1 MSRTTWATVLLTAL
15 VGLSSFGLMARWMY
29 EHRIGTLK
37 ESVVVI
43 PKGASFQNVVDL
55 LSHHNAL
62 AYPFFF
68 YVSEG
73 LLEHH
78 RFYPSGEFLIPAG
91 LTYQELSV
99 FLRRAKPL
107 QHPIRVLEGTT
118 VAGVLQHLN
127 DHPLLVGQIDGA
139 PAEGTLF
146 PETYYVSRGENR
158 QQLLNRMQAM
168 MTKQLSTLWDKR
180 NPDLPLKT
188 PEEAMILASIVEKE
202 SGGKDDQTYVASVF
216 LNRLNAGMPLQA
228 DPTIIYALSGGSG
241 RLNRPLNRQDWTLQS
256 PFNTYIQTGLPPS
269 PIAIPSLDAL
279 RAVLNPITTPYYY
292 FVADGKGGHIF
303 STSLNDHNR
312 HVRAFYRTKKESS
325 AP

>member
-1 MSRTTWATVLLTAL
+1 MHSMMTKRLTAL
-15 VGLSSFGLMARWMY
+15 W
-29 EHRIGTLK
+29 
-37 ESVVVI
+37 ESR
-43 PKGASFQNVVDL
+43 AQN
-55 LSHHNAL
+55 
-62 AYPFFF
+62 
-68 YVSEG
+68 
-73 LLEHH
+73 
-78 RFYPSGEFLIPAG
+78 
-91 LTYQELSV
+91 
-99 FLRRAKPL
+99 
-107 QHPIRVLEGTT
+107 
-118 VAGVLQHLN
+118 
-127 DHPLLVGQIDGA
+127 
-139 PAEGTLF
+139 
-146 PETYYVSRGENR
+146 
-158 QQLLNRMQAM
+158 
-168 MTKQLSTLWDKR
+168 
-180 NPDLPLKT
+180 LPLKT

-256 PFNTYIQTGLPPS
+256 PYNTYMQTGLPPS

-303 STSLNDHNR
+303 STSLADHNR